1 VWTVCNNQTL
11 HAGVTYIYSASFTNP
26 GAEQAAQT
34 ISIAASGTATI
45 VAGAFGADHSPLLGV
60 TNGTDPLR
68 VVVPK
73 FNLKQMVQSMPVASS
88 SNALTLSLQSNVNLV
103 SSVNTNASISITNLT
118 GADIP
123 DNPILLVAPQ
133 NLSWMFC
140 NAKGEQGRGSF
151 TNLTSILTIFICPN
165 QSMQALTTFSVTIYV
180 VNGAQAQ
187 RSPPIS
193 IYAAGD
199 MGVIISS
206 TAGHTAYENGGSY
219 VAAKHAETSL
229 ARTLRL
235 ELNGEPIRVTEIA
248 PGMVK
253 TEEFSLV
260 RLGDPAKAENVY
272 KGVAAPLV
280 AEDVAE
286 AIRWSVMLPDHFNV
300 DSMIIRPI
308 AQAANHKVHRTQ

>member
-1 VWTVCNNQTL
+1 MSKERYAV
-11 HAGVTYIYSASFTNP
+11 VTGASSGI
-26 GAEQAAQT
+26 GAATALLLAENGFHV
-34 ISIAASGTATI
+34 IAAARRVDRLKELAAKNSKISTI
-45 VAGAFGADHSPLLGV
+45 ALDVTDQASVDLLAAEFAEKSLDVLINCAGGAFDASSVLDSDPAIWKKTYDV
-60 TNGTDPLR
+60 NVIGTVR
-68 VVVPK
+68 VVK
-73 FNLKQMVQSMPVASS
+73 
-88 SNALTLSLQSNVNLV
+88 ALTPVLRKN
-103 SSVNTNASISITNLT
+103 
-118 GADIP
+118 D
-123 DNPILLVAPQ
+123 
-133 NLSWMFC
+133 
-140 NAKGEQGRGSF
+140 KGH
-151 TNLTSILTIFICPN
+151 I
-165 QSMQALTTFSVTIYV
+165 
-180 VNGAQAQ
+180 
-187 RSPPIS
+187 
-193 IYAAGD
+193 
-199 MGVIISS
+199 VIISS